1 MLIPF
6 LFLLSATPLKTYTMD
21 TLVVVGTRTPTKLSE
36 SSRAITVIKDF
47 TTSSLSDA
55 LKTALSVNASDRGM
69 SGVQTD
75 LSIRGSTF
83 NQALVLVNGIRV
95 NDPQTSHHNL
105 EIPFMVSDIDRI
117 EILGGSASSIYG
129 PDAFG
134 GVVNIVTRPAGKKFH
149 VSAQISGGTHNTQL
163 RSTNFE
169 RENLGVSCENSSSD
183 GYRENTDFKNK
194 TLGAQYSTKLTHT
207 FINYMEKEFGA
218 ADFYG
223 QHYAREHT
231 NTLFSGIKL
240 ENSRLKT
247 NIYSRIHK
255 DKYTQDTTNSDSPIN
270 RHTAYTT
277 GVETQLSTKSF
288 ILGTEIISDYLT
300 SNILDDHNVGKFA
313 LFGQLK
319 TEVGYGKSKSTGDP
333 AMAGREH
340 KMFFIAGIRADY
352 NSLYGWQTNPRFE
365 FSKGFRSPIKIR
377 ASVGHAFRTPSFTE
391 LYYNVGNLRGN
402 PNLKP
407 ENAWNYEAG
416 IDYTVKNFAL
426 MNSVFIRDGSNII
439 DWVGESDG
447 LLHARNITSDRV
459 KGIETGLTSKILRL
473 NYTYLWAQNMQT
485 AKYIRNRAKQLV
497 SGELKYTLPYGIEA
511 SMDGLY
517 KELQDTVKV
526 QGTTYYYVFN
536 GKLSKEFQVTTSI
549 KGKLFIQGMNLLDE
563 VYKDLSLPM
572 PGRGYQVG
580 LKLEM

>member
-1 MLIPF
+1 M
-6 LFLLSATPLKTYTMD
+6 MD
-21 TLVVVGTRTPTKLSE
+21 TVVVVGTRTPTKLSE

-55 LKTALSVNASDRGM
+55 LKTALSVNASDRGLP
-69 SGVQTD
+69 GVQTD

-83 NQALVLVNGIRV
+83 NQALVLVNGIRM

-105 EIPFMVSDIDRI
+105 EIPFMVSDIDKI

-134 GVVNIVTRPAGKKFH
+134 GVVNIITRPAGEKFH
-149 VSAQISGGTHNTQL
+149 ASAGTSFGTYNAQL
-163 RSTNFE
+163 KTASV
-169 RENLGVSCENSSSD
+169 ENEKAGLSYESSSSD
-183 GYRENTDFKNK
+183 GYRENTDFKNS
-194 TLGAQYSTKLTHT
+194 TYGAQYSTKLTHT

-231 NTLFSGIKL
+231 NTIFSGIKL
-240 ENSRLKT
+240 ENRLLKT
-247 NIYSRIHK
+247 NVYSRIHK
-255 DKYTQDTTNSDSPIN
+255 DKYTQNITNPDSPVN
-270 RHTAYTT
+270 RHTVYTI
-277 GVETQLSTKSF
+277 GAETQLSTKSF
-288 ILGTEIISDYLT
+288 ILGTETVFDYLT
-300 SNILDDHNVGKFA
+300 SNILDNHIVGKFA
-313 LFGQLK
+313 LFGQLRK
-319 TEVGYGKSKSTGDP
+319 KI
-333 AMAGREH
+333 GRR
-340 KMFFIAGIRADY
+340 MFFITGIRSDY

-365 FSKGFRSPIKIR
+365 LSKGFRSPIKIR
-377 ASVGHAFRTPSFTE
+377 VSVGHAFRTPSFTE

-416 IDYTVKNFAL
+416 IDYTVKNFTL
-426 MNSVFIRDGSNII
+426 MNSVFIRDGNNII

-447 LLHARNITSDRV
+447 FVHARNITSDRV

-485 AKYIRNRAKQLV
+485 AKYIRNRAKQLI
-497 SGELKYTLPYGIEA
+497 SGELKYTFPYGIET
-511 SMDGLY
+511 SIDGLY
-517 KELQDTVKV
+517 KELQDTVMV

-536 GKLSKEFQVTTSI
+536 GKLSVEIQATTSI
-549 KGKLFIQGMNLLDE
+549 KGKLFLQGMNLLDAY
-563 VYKDLSLPM
+563 YKDLNMEM

-580 LKLEM
+580 IKLEI